1 MNIKYFSILISM
13 FFISGALSAAVSPAL
28 LGSDTREPVQFLVD
42 GKLYDGYLGID
53 ASNCLRAEVT
63 AGDGDSVLV
72 DDMQERLRGYLIPAH
87 QDVGLDVY
95 MLGDRD
101 EVAFRYGVIEEVYDN
116 GYHKIEST
124 PKPTTTVRPFIFSSL
139 TTSLFTKLFCCK
151 MAVLVSSN
159 SRTKDDNFIEKGRS
173 CLPFLFC

>member
-13 FFISGALSAAVSPAL
+13 FFIGGALSAAVSPAL

-116 GYHKIEST
+116 GYHKIGVYSEAYHNGET
-124 PKPTTTVRPFIFSSL
+124 IHFFKPDYLVIH
-139 TTSLFTKLFCCK
+139 K
-151 MAVLVSSN
+151 AVLLQDGGFGIL
-159 SRTKDDNFIEKGRS
+159 K
-173 CLPFLFC
+173 